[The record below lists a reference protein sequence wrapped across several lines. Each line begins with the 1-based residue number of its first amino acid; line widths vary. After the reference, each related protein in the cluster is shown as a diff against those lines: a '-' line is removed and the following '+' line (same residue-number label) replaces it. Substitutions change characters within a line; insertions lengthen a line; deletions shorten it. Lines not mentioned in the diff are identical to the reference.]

1 MHAASNV
8 SQHTR
13 QVPTGTKN
21 NCHTHNHAATH
32 SHTQHTH
39 ATHQHRELGIVQHQ
53 HRRLARRVHASVH
66 NVNVRQCCSPGLN
79 AAMDSD
85 GHVRT
90 QTTRGQ
96 REHTQVTY
104 SAKKPETEPVTL
116 VSEIDMAAR
125 WMAMS

>member
-1 MHAASNV
+1 M
-8 SQHTR
+8 QPHT
-13 QVPTGTKN
+13 
-21 NCHTHNHAATH
+21 ATH
-32 SHTQHTH
+32 SHTH
-39 ATHQHRELGIVQHQ
+39 ATYQHRELGVVQHQ
-53 HRRLARRVHASVH
+53 HRGLARRVHASVH